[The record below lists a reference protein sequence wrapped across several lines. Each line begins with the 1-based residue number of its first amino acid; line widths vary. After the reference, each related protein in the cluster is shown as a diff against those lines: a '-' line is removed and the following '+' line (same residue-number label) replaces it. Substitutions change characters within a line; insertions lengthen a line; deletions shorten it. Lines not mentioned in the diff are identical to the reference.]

1 MVRVTHCPCC
11 GGRHVEIA
19 KMHCPDCGCVIEGSL
34 DLTPF
39 DTLDKPLY
47 DLAALFIEC
56 DGNFKALGERLGMSQ
71 PTVRRRFNEL
81 KAAMGYGC

>member
-11 GGRHVEIA
+11 GGKHVEIA
-19 KMHCPDCGCVIEGSL
+19 KMHCQDCGCVIEGSL

-39 DTLDKPLY
+39 DTLDKPLL

-56 DGNFKALGERLGMSQ
+56 DGNMKELGKRLHISYPTVKTRLG
-71 PTVRRRFNEL
+71 EL
-81 KAAMGYGC
+81 KAAMGL